1 MNQNQNQIRLCT
13 RRQWTAQHI
22 VDRLSSEESLSIVPV
37 HDQQK
42 GQEVDEYYS
51 FVMNDGLTMIYVV
64 VDRATSLPYIVLHG
78 PLSAQSAWLLNMLRV
93 TEDIGTIQQY
103 CREAEHAEDKI
114 DAICRL
120 GIAAYF
126 DEAQPEIVDTFKQ
139 YMRDGDARVRQ
150 SAIFATSFIGWP
162 EFEPLLQIAM
172 ERDPDTRVSA
182 IAESAIRIMR
192 ESDWGDTPSSQT
204 RS

>member
-1 MNQNQNQIRLCT
+1 MNQIRLCT
-13 RRQWTAQHI
+13 RQQLTIQDM
-22 VDRLSSEESLSIVPV
+22 VDRLSREGSLSMVPAG
-37 HDQQK
+37 DQTNR
-42 GQEVDEYYS
+42 QEADEYYS
-51 FVMNDGLTMIYVV
+51 FVMNDGMTMIYVV
-64 VDRATSLPYIVLHG
+64 VDRATSLPYVVLHG
-78 PLSAQSAWLLNMLRV
+78 PLAAQSAWLLNMLGV
-93 TEDIGTIQQY
+93 TEDIEAIKQY
-103 CREAEHAEDKI
+103 CREAPHAEDKI
-114 DAICRL
+114 NAICRL

-126 DEAQPEIVDTFKQ
+126 DEAQSEIMGLFQQ

-192 ESDWGDTPSSQT
+192 ESDWGGTERSQT
-204 RS
+204 H